1 MRGLQII
8 FSRFHIME
16 DVIGGSIVLF
26 SMCKSDKQFLLNK
39 AEQ

>member
-1 MRGLQII
+1 M
-8 FSRFHIME
+8 ME